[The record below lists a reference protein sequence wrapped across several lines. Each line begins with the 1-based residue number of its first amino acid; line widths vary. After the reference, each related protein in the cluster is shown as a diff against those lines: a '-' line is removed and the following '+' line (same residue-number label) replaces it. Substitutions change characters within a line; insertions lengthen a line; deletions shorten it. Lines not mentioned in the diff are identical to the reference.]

1 MFKGT
6 QLAKQLPKPPGGGG
20 YKGPKGVLDPKK
32 ASEEKNGEGKKLRSP
47 AHRYLFGRKLFALG
61 RRPSGNL
68 SRLYNFWL
76 TQAENISKDDR
87 PELELK
93 HLAITQGTQSTAQ
106 RITLKIVNI
115 HTNRRTKLPIKH
127 THQTSPRLLYL
138 PFQKRGFLVNQNYH
152 VTGRLVTTNH
162 VIKAA

>member
-1 MFKGT
+1 MNYTNYNHIQGGTSDRSDLGKPHKEEWKDKRETKKSKKKNKSNAVFKGT

-93 HLAITQGTQSTAQ
+93 HLAITQGTQVLHQES
-106 RITLKIVNI
+106 
-115 HTNRRTKLPIKH
+115 HSKL
-127 THQTSPRLLYL
+127 
-138 PFQKRGFLVNQNYH
+138 
-152 VTGRLVTTNH
+152 
-162 VIKAA
+162 